1 MPMLAIQEKL
11 TFDTGFVPERIQ
23 FVMDKNHIVQQVWS
37 NLLQDWE
44 QASRF

>member
-11 TFDTGFVPERIQ
+11 TFVPERIQ

-37 NLLQDWE
+37 NLLQDWQ
-44 QASRF
+44 QASRL